1 MNSKKI
7 NNSNSNLSRQE
18 INQYLETRDER
29 EKFSIELKSIEN
41 DFDMDA
47 LDGWENAKTGTQRM
61 SKLDSKFANKIS
73 FKKIYILITI
83 LLISVFTFY
92 YSKSSNSNH
101 IIHKIT
107 KENSNKKEIEKTDL
121 IIPKTI
127 INMVELPEKQQI
139 KIKTI
144 RQDLKTQRE
153 ETISTNLN
161 QEKITI
167 ETLPT
172 SDLKKI
178 DLSVKAER
186 KQELGKEIYLHDVKL
201 LDYRIYRSRPQ
212 IKSKQLIINGTP
224 ASQENKNHDPID
236 LSEWK
241 TIDIPYIEFIEKTI
255 SIFAK
260 GNNKK
265 ALTKLEQILETYPD
279 DLNANFYSGIC
290 YYNLNEFNKAIN
302 AFEKCLSSQ
311 FNNFN
316 EEAEWYLA
324 KSFQANNEDE
334 KARILFEK
342 IKNSTS
348 YYSNQ
353 VK

>member
-1 MNSKKI
+1 MNSKKF
-7 NNSNSNLSRQE
+7 NNSNSNLSRKE
-18 INQYLETRDER
+18 IKQYRESRDEK

-47 LDGWENAKTGTQRM
+47 LDGWVNAKSGTQLM
-61 SKLDSKFANKIS
+61 TKLDSKFSNKINS
-73 FKKIYILITI
+73 KKIYISITI
-83 LLISVFTFY
+83 LLLSLFFIYHLNSPNEFRKV
-92 YSKSSNSNH
+92 SKSNKVNV
-101 IIHKIT
+101 T
-107 KENSNKKEIEKTDL
+107 KKEIENSNEEITEEIMKM
-121 IIPKTI
+121 I
-127 INMVELPEKQQI
+127 ELPGKQQI

-144 RQDLKTQRE
+144 QQDLKAQRE
-153 ETISTNLN
+153 ETNSTNFN

-172 SDLKKI
+172 SDWKKI
-178 DLSVKAER
+178 DLSFKPER
-186 KQELGKEIYLHDVKL
+186 KQELGKEIYIHDVKL

-212 IKSKQLIINGTP
+212 IKTKQLIINGTP
-224 ASQENKNHDPID
+224 ASQENKNQDPID
-236 LSEWK
+236 ISEWK
-241 TIDIPYIEFIEKTI
+241 TIDIPYIEFIDETI

-265 ALTKLEQILETYPD
+265 ALTKMEQILENYPD

-342 IKNSTS
+342 IKNSS
-348 YYSNQ
+348 SFYSNQ